1 MRQKN
6 LTFRANGWMLELD
19 GAANVGNCTFDVAA
33 TEPGGS
39 ELIKS
44 TKLDI
49 GECEAVVIV
58 RDDSLDVK
66 VDELGEALE
75 EGGEMDVQVLPI
87 VDIGEREETMLDV
100 KSDGVEIVLTENGVH
115 KRNGSSIDERVNG
128 SLRSYYKTGQ
138 NGIIV
143 IVVT

>member
-1 MRQKN
+1 
-6 LTFRANGWMLELD
+6 MLELD
-19 GAANVGNCTFDVAA
+19 GAANVGISTFDVAA

-39 ELIKS
+39 ELVNS

-49 GECEAVVIV
+49 GEYEAVVIV

-75 EGGEMDVQVLPI
+75 EGGEMDAVLPI
-87 VDIGEREETMLDV
+87 VEIGEREETMVDI
-100 KSDGVEIVLTENGVH
+100 KSDGVEIVLTENRVH
-115 KRNGSSIDERVNG
+115 KRNGSSVSNFEIDERVNK

-138 NGIIV
+138 NDIIV
-143 IVVT
+143 IVVTRRLT